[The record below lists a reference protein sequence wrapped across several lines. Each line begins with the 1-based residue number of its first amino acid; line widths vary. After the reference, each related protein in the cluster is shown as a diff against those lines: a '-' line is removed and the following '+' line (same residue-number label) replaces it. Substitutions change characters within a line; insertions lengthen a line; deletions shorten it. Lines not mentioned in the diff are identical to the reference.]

1 MLPDL
6 LIIGAEKG
14 GTTWLHDVLRSHPA
28 LFLPDVKEL
37 HYFNRFDSNLNDI
50 DNFACRD
57 RAWYEQHFKA
67 AAAGQLVG
75 EATPMYLCDPEA
87 PRRIR
92 ETLPDA
98 RFIVVLRNPV
108 TRAWSHYRMATA
120 KAHVAEDFATLIAAE
135 DERILQRGLYARQF
149 ETWFS
154 LFPRE
159 QFHILFFEELTAD
172 PVAALSGLSHW
183 LGIEFAPL
191 LNEDLTRR
199 RNEGTNYRSAWIY
212 NASVRG
218 ARALRNFPPSRR
230 LAAAMKAGGLYSRL
244 KAVNRVATPS
254 MALAIDDRNALIAYY
269 RMDVVQLGNLLERS
283 ALPWPEFASPA
294 AAAPRRG

>member
-14 GTTWLHDVLRSHPA
+14 GTTWLHDVLRRHPA
-28 LFLPDVKEL
+28 LFLPDVKEV
-37 HYFNRFDSNLNDI
+37 HYFNRFDSNLHDI
-50 DNFACRD
+50 NNFVRRD
-57 RAWYEQHFKA
+57 QAWYEQHFKA
-67 AAAGQLVG
+67 AEAGQLVG

-98 RFIVVLRNPV
+98 RFVVVLRNPV
-108 TRAWSHYRMATA
+108 TRAWSHFRMATA

-135 DERILQRGLYARQF
+135 DDRILRRGLYARQL
-149 ETWFS
+149 ESWFS

-159 QFHILFFEELTAD
+159 QFHILFFEEVTTD
-172 PVAALSGLSHW
+172 PAAALSGLARW
-183 LGIEFAPL
+183 LGIDAAPL
-191 LNEDLTRR
+191 LDEDLTRR
-199 RNEGTNYRSAWIY
+199 RNEATNYRSAWIY

-218 ARALRNFPPSRR
+218 ARALRSFPPSRR
-230 LAAAMKAGGLYSRL
+230 LAAAMKASGLYDRL

-254 MALAIDDRNALIAYY
+254 PALAMDDRNALVAYY
-269 RMDVVQLGNLLERS
+269 RQDVVQLRNLLERS
-283 ALPWPEFASPA
+283 ALPWPEFTSPSA
-294 AAAPRRG
+294 VAP